1 MATEIKCP
9 KCGNIFEPN
18 EAIREEVEKELR
30 SKAADWQKKKNEEFL
45 VKLEDRGGRI
55 RLELPLARLEFG
67 SPRGEE
73 PRRSIA

>member
-30 SKAADWQKKKNEEFL
+30 LKAADWQKKKNEEFQL
-45 VKLEDRGGRI
+45 KLEEEKKLLQQS
-55 RLELPLARLEFG
+55 LEQNIQHRQQRETQIP
-67 SPRGEE
+67 
-73 PRRSIA
+73 